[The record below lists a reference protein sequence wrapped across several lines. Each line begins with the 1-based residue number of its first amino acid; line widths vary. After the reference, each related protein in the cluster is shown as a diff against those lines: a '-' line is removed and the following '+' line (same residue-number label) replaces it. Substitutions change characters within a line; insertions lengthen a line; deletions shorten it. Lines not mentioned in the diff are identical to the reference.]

1 MRFRTVVIALSLASA
16 CLVPRASFADQLKL
30 VSTDGGIFPYT
41 FDVTDGSKTTDGV
54 EMTCLNDNREVT
66 INESWQVTATNLQDF
81 SGTIDGATYK
91 QLDEDAYLDSLYN
104 TGDFGSNNTEI
115 QDAIW
120 DVENPNSVSLSGS
133 TKTEVNTLLADAG
146 TFVALNS
153 DTSAFYSQFTLY
165 TPTSSHSGW
174 TDGEPQ
180 QFLQYIPSG
189 KQTPTITPEP
199 SSLAL
204 LGTGIV
210 GLAGLLRRRM
220 TAGRR

>member
-1 MRFRTVVIALSLASA
+1 MRFKSAAIALSLSLF
-16 CLVPRASFADQLKL
+16 CFAPLSGLADTLKL
-30 VSTDGGIFPYT
+30 VSTDNGIYPYT
-41 FDVTDGSKTTDGV
+41 FDVTVGSTTTDGV
-54 EMTCLNDNREVT
+54 ALSCLNDNRTVT
-66 INESWQVTATNLQDF
+66 INETWQVNATDLQDF

-189 KQTPTITPEP
+189 KQTPPPGTPEP
-199 SSLAL
+199 ASLAL
-204 LGTGIV
+204 LGTGLLGLV
-210 GLAGLLRRRM
+210 GIMRRRLKVS
-220 TAGRR
+220 